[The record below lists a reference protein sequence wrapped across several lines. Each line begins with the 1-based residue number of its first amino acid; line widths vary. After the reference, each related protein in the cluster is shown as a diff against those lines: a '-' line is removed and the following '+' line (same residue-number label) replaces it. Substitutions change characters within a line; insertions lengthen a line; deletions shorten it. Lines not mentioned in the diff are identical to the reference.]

1 MLLLGVLILM
11 LVYIVMAAQF
21 ESFSDPFIIML
32 SIPFG
37 VSGVLIALWLTGTTL
52 NLMSALGIILLLG
65 IVVKNGIVLIDYI
78 RLCRERGQGI
88 IKAVVTAGR
97 SRLRPVLMTTLTTV
111 LGMVPMAFG
120 RGEGS
125 ELWRPLGVSVI
136 GGLTLST
143 VLTLI
148 LVPVVYSTFAG
159 GQIKRRRK
167 KHARQLALDAYWKE
181 NKEKH
186 IKAAKK

>member
-1 MLLLGVLILM
+1 MLMLGLLILM

-37 VSGVLIALWLTGTTL
+37 VGGVLVALWLTHTTL

-78 RLCRERGQGI
+78 RLCRERGQGVL
-88 IKAVVTAGR
+88 KAVVTAGR
-97 SRLRPVLMTTLTTV
+97 SRLRPVLMTTLTTI
-111 LGMVPMAFG
+111 LGMVPMAVG

-125 ELWRPLGVSVI
+125 ELWRPLGISVI

-159 GQIKRRRK
+159 GQIKRARK
-167 KHARQLALDAYWKE
+167 KHARQLALDAYWAE
-181 NKEKH
+181 NKDKH

>member
-1 MLLLGVLILM
+1 M
-11 LVYIVMAAQF
+11 
-21 ESFSDPFIIML
+21 
-32 SIPFG
+32 PFG
-37 VSGVLIALWLTGTTL
+37 VGGVLIALWLSGTTL
-52 NLMSALGIILLLG
+52 NLMSALGMVLLLG

-78 RLCRERGQGI
+78 RLCRERGQGV

-97 SRLRPVLMTTLTTV
+97 SRLRPVLMTTLTTI
-111 LGMVPMAFG
+111 LGMVPMAVG

-148 LVPVVYSTFAG
+148 LVPVVYCTFAG
-159 GQIKRRRK
+159 GQIKRQRR

-181 NKEKH
+181 NKSKH